1 MKTEETREAS
11 IEELVDK
18 LKDHKWRLNNLY
30 YIRDTTGTKV
40 PFKLNQ
46 AQEWLID
53 NLWYMNIVVKA
64 RQLGMCLDP
73 DTKVLTSSLEWVKIK
88 DITVGTE
95 IISVDEFP
103 KGSKQG
109 RRMQTG
115 VVEGV
120 VTFKRDTY
128 RLHFDDDTSMV
139 CTGKHPW
146 LSKRNSTDTSWMTI
160 EGEMSTNRNKA
171 SKNKITVGTKI
182 RRITNLWDG
191 ETSYE
196 DGWVGGMIDGEGSL
210 SLPSRAGS
218 NLSISQV
225 DGPVWERLVEYFKN
239 NNYSYRVES
248 DTRTKGLSSKLGSKV
263 VNKIVLSRTDEIMR
277 LLGKTKPSR
286 FAGRNFWE
294 GKELPSMGQKCW
306 VSVTKIE
313 HIGEG
318 EVVDLQT
325 SRGTYIAEG
334 LISHNTTFFT
344 LFYLDQVLFSEN
356 KKAGIIAHRQED
368 MKRIFRDKV
377 MFALKNLPDWVKKY
391 VGEPVVDTA
400 NELVFENGGSIFVSM
415 STRSQ
420 TPNFLHIS
428 EYGYVCA
435 HAPEKAEEILHGAIN
450 SVHAG
455 QMVSIESTAEGR
467 EGHFYR
473 LAMMAEKM
481 RKEGKKL
488 TPLDFKMVFFPW
500 YMDPDYELK
509 DAGHIIM
516 SSEYKEYFTLLDD
529 KHGIKLTDGQKHWYI
544 KKKDMMGEGI
554 YAQFPS
560 FLEEAFQISL
570 DGSYYAKE
578 MSRVYAEKRIG
589 FFPVDPKHEVN
600 TVWDLGMNDQNVIT
614 FFQVIGEEIRFVDY
628 IEDSGYGLDY
638 YVKELS
644 KLPYRYGR
652 HILPWDASVRDLTL
666 GIEREKA
673 LWDMGLRNTY
683 VVPKTGINDGIEK
696 VRQIFHKFR
705 FHEEKTKMLTDNLF
719 NYRRDFDTSFGVW
732 KNTPRHD
739 GSSHSADCIRTLA
752 VAWETQ
758 GMNYNANAKVEVASF
773 TW

>member
-1 MKTEETREAS
+1 
-11 IEELVDK
+11 
-18 LKDHKWRLNNLY
+18 
-30 YIRDTTGTKV
+30 
-40 PFKLNQ
+40 
-46 AQEWLID
+46 
-53 NLWYMNIVVKA
+53 
-64 RQLGMCLDP
+64 
-73 DTKVLTSSLEWVKIK
+73 
-88 DITVGTE
+88 
-95 IISVDEFP
+95 
-103 KGSKQG
+103 
-109 RRMQTG
+109 
-115 VVEGV
+115 
-120 VTFKRDTY
+120 
-128 RLHFDDDTSMV
+128 
-139 CTGKHPW
+139 
-146 LSKRNSTDTSWMTI
+146 
-160 EGEMSTNRNKA
+160 
-171 SKNKITVGTKI
+171 
-182 RRITNLWDG
+182 
-191 ETSYE
+191 
-196 DGWVGGMIDGEGSL
+196 
-210 SLPSRAGS
+210 
-218 NLSISQV
+218 
-225 DGPVWERLVEYFKN
+225 
-239 NNYSYRVES
+239 
-248 DTRTKGLSSKLGSKV
+248 
-263 VNKIVLSRTDEIMR
+263 
-277 LLGKTKPSR
+277 
-286 FAGRNFWE
+286 
-294 GKELPSMGQKCW
+294 
-306 VSVTKIE
+306 
-313 HIGEG
+313 
-318 EVVDLQT
+318 
-325 SRGTYIAEG
+325 
-334 LISHNTTFFT
+334 
-344 LFYLDQVLFSEN
+344 
-356 KKAGIIAHRQED
+356 
-368 MKRIFRDKV
+368 
-377 MFALKNLPDWVKKY
+377 
-391 VGEPVVDTA
+391 
-400 NELVFENGGSIFVSM
+400 
-415 STRSQ
+415 
-420 TPNFLHIS
+420 
-428 EYGYVCA
+428 
-435 HAPEKAEEILHGAIN
+435 
-450 SVHAG
+450 
-455 QMVSIESTAEGR
+455 
-467 EGHFYR
+467 
-473 LAMMAEKM
+473 MMAEKM